1 MDLPTLAQCGY
12 SLRMLFEGF
21 SEIEAAAALERL
33 VSQEQW
39 ELLAMIAI
47 TANEV
52 SARRTVLKLLEH
64 DRLAELVLPAC
75 LRRQVRRQEVIM
87 SNPARARRAFRDIDA
102 EDNESGVPEHILQE
116 AQDIAES
123 AEASRLTALSRE
135 AGVDRDALREFI
147 VTELAKRLSTDPQ
160 AGEALVVIARAS
172 AFEDAR
178 RTAALKLA
186 NHDLTMQRLAREG
199 RGADMIAVADNS
211 GLESVRTNM
220 ARALGP
226 VLGAMRAQKDW
237 ASLRWA
243 GKHHPD
249 PKAREAVAEVLRA
262 ESQQP

>member
-1 MDLPTLAQCGY
+1 
-12 SLRMLFEGF
+12 
-21 SEIEAAAALERL
+21 
-33 VSQEQW
+33 
-39 ELLAMIAI
+39 
-47 TANEV
+47 
-52 SARRTVLKLLEH
+52 
-64 DRLAELVLPAC
+64 
-75 LRRQVRRQEVIM
+75 M
-87 SNPARARRAFRDIDA
+87 SSPARARRAFRDIDA
-102 EDNESGVPEHILQE
+102 EDKESGVPEHILQE

-147 VTELAKRLSTDPQ
+147 VTELAKRLNTDPQ

-226 VLGAMRAQKDW
+226 VLGAMRAQQDW

>member
-147 VTELAKRLSTDPQ
+147 VTELAKRLNTDPQ

-226 VLGAMRAQKDW
+226 VLGAMRAQQDW